1 MWSLA
6 TQQGVR
12 YEASREGVQVSQA
25 WGIHNNGSM
34 LKAKQACIPQQVV
47 LCSR

>member
-6 TQQGVR
+6 AQPGVK
-12 YEASREGVQVSQA
+12 YEAEREAVQVSQA
-25 WGIHNNGSM
+25 GGIHNNGSM
-34 LKAKQACIPQQVV
+34 LEAKQACIPQQVV